1 MGAVEEG
8 QRLTGPPRGGVTL
21 TVMADNSPWATD
33 ELRALREMTRAFCEK
48 EIVPNGDKFREQ
60 HHVDRDLWNKA
71 GEVGLLCMSI
81 PEEYGGG
88 GGTFAHE
95 AVLMEELS
103 RIADSSWGVS
113 LHNAIVAHYLLAYG
127 SEEQKQ
133 HWLPKMATG
142 EVVGAI
148 AMTEPGTGSDLQ
160 SVKTKAIKDGDDYVI
175 DGSKTFITN
184 GGQADLI
191 VVVAKTDP
199 NEGAKGISLI
209 LVEAEREGYSRGR
222 VLDKIGQRGQ
232 DTSELNF
239 DGVRVPQ
246 TNLLGS
252 EEGQGFIQLM
262 QQLPQERLI
271 IAVTSVSGME
281 TAVEHTVAY
290 TKEREA
296 FGKPVFAFQN
306 TKFKL
311 AECATEARI
320 GRVFVDDCI
329 IKHINGELDIPTV
342 AMAKWWTSDR
352 SQVVADE
359 CLQLFG
365 GYGYMNEYPIA
376 RMWTDNR
383 VQKIYAGTNEIMKEV
398 IARSL

>member
-1 MGAVEEG
+1 
-8 QRLTGPPRGGVTL
+8 
-21 TVMADNSPWATD
+21 
-33 ELRALREMTRAFCEK
+33 
-48 EIVPNGDKFREQ
+48 
-60 HHVDRDLWNKA
+60 
-71 GEVGLLCMSI
+71 MSI

-95 AVLMEELS
+95 AVLIEEQA
-103 RIADSSWGVS
+103 RIADSSWGAS
-113 LHNAIVAHYLLAYG
+113 LHNGIVAHYLLAYG

-133 HWLPKMATG
+133 AWLPKMASG

-160 SVKTKAIKDGDDYVI
+160 NVKTKASRQGDEYVI

-191 VVVAKTDP
+191 IVVAKTDVG
-199 NEGAKGISLI
+199 EGAKGISLI
-209 LVEAEREGYSRGR
+209 LVEADRDGFRRGR
-222 VLDKIGQRGQ
+222 VLDKVGQRGQ
-232 DTSELNF
+232 DTSELFF
-239 DGVRVPQ
+239 DGVRVP
-246 TNLLGS
+246 TSNLLGT

-271 IAVTSVSGME
+271 IAVASVAGME
-281 TAVEHTVAY
+281 AAVAQTIEY
-290 TKEREA
+290 TKDRTA
-296 FGKPVFAFQN
+296 FGRPIFGFQN

-311 AECATEARI
+311 AEAATETRI

-329 IKHINGELDIPTV
+329 AKHLEGRLDIPTV

-352 SQVVADE
+352 AMVVADE

-376 RMWTDNR
+376 RMWADNR
-383 VQKIYAGTNEIMKEV
+383 VQKIYAGTNEIMKEI